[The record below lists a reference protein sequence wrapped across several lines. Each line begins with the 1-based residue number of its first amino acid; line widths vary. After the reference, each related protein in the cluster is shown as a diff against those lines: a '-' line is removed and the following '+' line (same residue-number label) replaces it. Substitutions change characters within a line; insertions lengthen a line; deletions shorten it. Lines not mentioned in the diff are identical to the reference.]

1 MDTASMH
8 TDDIRT
14 WSCGSFR
21 LALDTPL
28 VMGILN
34 VTPDSFSDGGVH
46 EDPADA
52 VATGQSM
59 WQQGASIVDVGG
71 ESTRPGAGGLAPGA
85 ELARVRPVIQRLAAE
100 GRPVSVDT
108 RTPEVASACV
118 EAGAAIINDVSGF
131 RDPAMVEVA
140 ASCDAGLVVM
150 HMLGDPATMQ
160 RDPHYDDVVREV
172 GGYLLAQAAMLEAA
186 GVARERIVLDPGIG
200 FGKTLAHN
208 LALLGALPLLAGYG
222 YPLLVGASRKRFI
235 GELTGEAEPRERVGG
250 SVAVAMEVVRQG
262 ASIVRVHDVAESVQ
276 ALRVSVALWAAEA
289 DAGAG
294 FPPARAPS

>member
-1 MDTASMH
+1 
-8 TDDIRT
+8 
-14 WSCGSFR
+14 
-21 LALDTPL
+21 
-28 VMGILN
+28 MGILN

-46 EDPADA
+46 EDPVDA
-52 VATGQSM
+52 VATGQRM

-71 ESTRPGAGGLAPGA
+71 ESTRPGAAGLASGA
-85 ELARVRPVIQRLAAE
+85 ELSRVRPVIQRLAAE

-150 HMLGDPATMQ
+150 HMLGDPVTMQ
-160 RDPHYDDVVREV
+160 MAPHYDDVVREV
-172 GGYLLAQAAMLEAA
+172 GGYLLAQAAVLEAA

-208 LALLGALPLLAGYG
+208 LALLGALPLLAEYG

-250 SVAVAMEVVRQG
+250 SVAVAVEAVRQG
-262 ASIVRVHDVAESVQ
+262 ASIVRVHDVAESAQ
-276 ALRVSVALWAAEA
+276 ALRVCVALWAAEA
-289 DAGAG
+289 VVKERSR
-294 FPPARAPS
+294 PESPSS